1 MISRIPR
8 FVGAFAGALL
18 VSGAAVA
25 VTAEASG
32 LASPP
37 SAAAAPKAA
46 ATAPSDCQAFLGYFA
61 ANLHSTPEQ
70 VAAAYQDAIGK
81 SLDAAVQR
89 GDLTAAAAQTL
100 RSKLAKSSACSG
112 EIGHLKANAEHGARL
127 DTAAAVAAALEMTPD
142 ALKAARKAGSS
153 VQELA
158 AKQGITES
166 AFEAA
171 VTANL
176 TAQADQALAAGKTTK
191 VQHDA
196 VVARIP
202 KEAKHLW
209 MSGQH
214 HTSKPA
220 KPVA

>member
-8 FVGAFAGALL
+8 IAGAFAGALL

-32 LASPP
+32 LGSSPF
-37 SAAAAPKAA
+37 AAVAAKPA
-46 ATAPSDCQAFLGYFA
+46 ATAPSDCQVFLGYFA
-61 ANLHSTPEQ
+61 ADLHSTPEQ

-89 GDLTAAAAQTL
+89 GDLTVAAAQTL
-100 RSKLAKSSACSG
+100 KTKLAKSTACSG
-112 EIGHLKANAEHGARL
+112 EVGHLKATGERNVRL
-127 DTAAAVAAALEMTPD
+127 DTATAVAGALKMTPD
-142 ALKAARKAGSS
+142 AVKAARKAGSS
-153 VQELA
+153 IQDLA
-158 AKQGITES
+158 AKQGITEA
-166 AFEAA
+166 AFESA
-171 VTANL
+171 VSANL

-202 KEAKHLW
+202 KEAKQLW

-214 HTSKPA
+214 HTPKPA